1 MAGEWDVVEETP
13 VGRPAMR
20 MTGIRR
26 PAPVAQPVAPADPW
40 EVVQEVPVSAPGTGA
55 RRQVGFAEAAER
67 AARGMFASA
76 NEKAGQLVTTLPAKG
91 LQALVN
97 VVTGEPGTGIVD
109 WQRGKFIEPWQQI
122 ARESAVQPNEEL
134 TLPGIAGNVVGSV
147 GGMAP
152 ELLLGGPV
160 RAGGEA
166 GLSILQNALDKVMRQ
181 MLPSMN
187 SAATAG
193 FNRSSQLQAQGVP
206 KEVADRAAL
215 ESYPTNVLGFAFPLN
230 AAGNVARRAIEGGA
244 SNLALEIPAVAQENR
259 VLREAGHEK
268 HVQDLLDPANAGTSA
283 SLGAVLGALFGQ
295 RAPRTL
301 TRSDAGYVPG
311 TPNYVADPARV
322 PDWAMQRYAD
332 ILRANGLTDPADPRT
347 VRAVERLQQSETRRA
362 EMRPG
367 QGDPNVDQARE
378 DVFAGDVHPNAAPW
392 AGRVAET
399 PPSSVRVDAEGNAI
413 PLDETGAPVRPGDV
427 AGFENLDAARQQQI
441 REAYIRAGLD
451 PDAQLNAMRRQ
462 DVAPDESP
470 DTRSLKAELDDDQ
483 AALISHYMGVPPD
496 ELRTLGPNS
505 QRRLLAR
512 AMEAQERD
520 TGRTEQGAF
529 QTTFE
534 GGDERASPASRPNV
548 PGDRM
553 EARSEFEDT
562 DARLAQDQ
570 LAAELNELRE
580 RAARGDKQAAK
591 ELRGREVAAKKAA
604 KEKSKLIGRLDDMR
618 KQRDALKRSREYA
631 DLRRTRETGGTLTKK
646 QEKTLEGFE
655 KQDERLGSAIFDLEG
670 RIYEISE
677 QADLASVAASG
688 PGDRPFRGFSAEEA
702 EHAGMFE
709 QRARERATAEEKA
722 MLDRLEEE
730 WRARQKIFEE
740 RRARARAEQEARER
754 AGRGRDQ
761 RESTS
766 TGPKPTGEGTGEA
779 APPRDGVYGTNEDGF
794 VTSTNGEPIQ
804 FGHQRDAGWWI
815 LKVGNKASGGQV
827 FEIANHPSGNG
838 FTVRETHRNGPTG
851 GKADEGRNAGSGKG
865 ESGGGARAEESR
877 AGGPLEARGELP
889 RSETNQT
896 RRDAESDQASQEILA
911 LARSVAE
918 NRSDNTRRTVTYG
931 RASERV
937 IDLLKAHGID
947 ATRYVHVVD
956 NFAIGHTLKNHGNE
970 KIESARGQVAIT
982 PEDFAKIPEVVSF
995 PDKVEWDGK
1004 TRVGRDAIRYTKRFN
1019 GHLIVV
1025 EEVRTGRNRLA
1036 LTSMR
1041 KTRATRNATSASN
1054 PKSPAP
1060 TSETLRA
1067 QSDESI
1073 AGKPGEE
1080 QGQPPNPTPNQPK
1093 GISDKQRAY
1102 RERLR
1107 KRGVARR
1114 IIDAGDTL
1122 MEAIIKLGGIHESL
1136 RGDLIGD
1143 SKGNRNIPF
1152 VGYLFN
1158 KTGTHD
1164 LSDLANQLGEGR
1176 WYFTPQELADVDGG
1190 AALLAERLRT
1200 EYDGGEPHRSY
1211 DDQDKT
1217 DAEYEQALRDR
1228 EWELYERARA
1238 DAEARGIPWDENQS
1252 VESAVDAYYARQQED
1267 IAALEKELADAYKEA
1282 EALMG
1287 DRVDDIF
1294 EEGGRDPDE
1303 SWYRANIKALEDA
1316 IEEENAY
1323 RENIRTR
1330 ETDAGREEESDF
1342 DGSRDDS
1349 DDRDSQEAGGAPG
1362 EAAGRTEGGESSE
1375 AGSRDEFTLKSQ
1387 SEAELKKRA
1396 EEEEAARARE
1406 EAEKRRTEAE
1416 ERKAREQKEIAD
1428 RQEESAR
1435 NFKLGESAEDSLSG
1449 QGDLLSDTP
1458 PNTKPDSGT
1467 LYANPFHKALGWFLG
1482 DSRAWADSLNELRR
1496 SIADLKKS
1504 AGVTVRSNPVVA
1516 FARAF
1521 FESSSADMRAA
1532 IRLNPSK
1539 TAEWVID
1546 QFHDRAGGGKATG
1559 ETFGHALAAK
1569 VSRAMVDLH
1578 RALGDLV
1585 HDEAGME
1592 QVARMLRSG
1601 TARAGTRLGNAAIAL
1616 RKMLDDE
1623 LKYLREAGVDV
1634 GEVRQGYF
1642 PREYVVDK
1650 IIRNG
1655 QGFIDAATRAYQET
1669 GLNRPDAA
1677 AAAKELHDT
1686 LVYGE
1691 YGNIFKSQ
1699 GGGGHA
1705 PFLKGRVF
1713 GKQVDNPSHP
1723 LYAFLNH
1730 DVAEVLSQYFQ
1741 RSAKRAEIARRFGD
1755 NFSHWRDYKDAQGR
1769 KQEGLLTKIEKE
1781 GGQGALPKLQEYIA
1795 LAAGIRSY
1803 GLGAGSIRAASIM
1816 RTWGALSFLE
1826 KATLSSLTEF
1836 IVPAMRS
1843 GNVLDA
1849 GRSLSRTL
1857 NDLFVKTKSAQERRA
1872 FAEDLGLIAGH
1883 IDSALSAARFAGGE
1897 PVGKLESRV
1906 LDRFFKRTG
1915 LTQWTDATRVAATDI
1930 GRVFVRRLAID
1941 TAGKLNARHLAD
1953 LGIPADKMDAFK
1965 AFVKSR
1971 NGGMPTAAD
1980 LKGEMGDLYRV
1991 AIRKFVSQSIMNPSA
2006 VTKPSWM
2013 SHPIG
2018 AVVGQLQSFNYAFY
2032 ENVIKRNVRLA
2043 RESATGSGYTAIER
2057 ARMVAPMMISPLLIA
2072 AAYAIGEG
2080 RDELLGD
2087 PNRRREETEREKWIK
2102 AASRGMPI
2110 APLDPIINFITSAKY
2125 QRGAAQ
2131 SFAGPVA
2138 GVAAI
2143 GIDAARDYFFNNA
2156 EKTNT
2161 QERAALRATWDIFI
2175 EPAVNL
2181 ALFAAPVSPFSAAVT
2196 QAAGSGNV
2204 REELFI
2210 TPLAG
2215 PKHQK
2220 GSRAH
2225 GRIERTSPR

>member
-1 MAGEWDVVEETP
+1 
-13 VGRPAMR
+13 
-20 MTGIRR
+20 MT
-26 PAPVAQPVAPADPW
+26 
-40 EVVQEVPVSAPGTGA
+40 
-55 RRQVGFAEAAER
+55 
-67 AARGMFASA
+67 
-76 NEKAGQLVTTLPAKG
+76 
-91 LQALVN
+91 
-97 VVTGEPGTGIVD
+97 
-109 WQRGKFIEPWQQI
+109 
-122 ARESAVQPNEEL
+122 
-134 TLPGIAGNVVGSV
+134 
-147 GGMAP
+147 
-152 ELLLGGPV
+152 
-160 RAGGEA
+160 
-166 GLSILQNALDKVMRQ
+166 ALD
-181 MLPSMN
+181 
-187 SAATAG
+187 
-193 FNRSSQLQAQGVP
+193 
-206 KEVADRAAL
+206 E
-215 ESYPTNVLGFAFPLN
+215 
-230 AAGNVARRAIEGGA
+230 
-244 SNLALEIPAVAQENR
+244 
-259 VLREAGHEK
+259 H
-268 HVQDLLDPANAGTSA
+268 
-283 SLGAVLGALFGQ
+283 
-295 RAPRTL
+295 
-301 TRSDAGYVPG
+301 
-311 TPNYVADPARV
+311 
-322 PDWAMQRYAD
+322 
-332 ILRANGLTDPADPRT
+332 
-347 VRAVERLQQSETRRA
+347 
-362 EMRPG
+362 
-367 QGDPNVDQARE
+367 
-378 DVFAGDVHPNAAPW
+378 
-392 AGRVAET
+392 
-399 PPSSVRVDAEGNAI
+399 
-413 PLDETGAPVRPGDV
+413 
-427 AGFENLDAARQQQI
+427 
-441 REAYIRAGLD
+441 
-451 PDAQLNAMRRQ
+451 
-462 DVAPDESP
+462 
-470 DTRSLKAELDDDQ
+470 
-483 AALISHYMGVPPD
+483 
-496 ELRTLGPNS
+496 
-505 QRRLLAR
+505 
-512 AMEAQERD
+512 
-520 TGRTEQGAF
+520 
-529 QTTFE
+529 
-534 GGDERASPASRPNV
+534 
-548 PGDRM
+548 RM

-1539 TAEWVID
+1539 TAEWVVD

-1634 GEVRQGYF
+1634 GEVSV
-1642 PREYVVDK
+1642 PLLL
-1650 IIRNG
+1650 IAIST
-1655 QGFIDAATRAYQET
+1655 A
-1669 GLNRPDAA
+1669 GL
-1677 AAAKELHDT
+1677 
-1686 LVYGE
+1686 
-1691 YGNIFKSQ
+1691 
-1699 GGGGHA
+1699 
-1705 PFLKGRVF
+1705 VF
-1713 GKQVDNPSHP
+1713 GKVTAGQP
-1723 LYAFLNH
+1723 LAKPRATGRHGSRPGFVGDDRTGPHRVPVPGHGEPGHAHCARGGEQRIDPAQWFAGVQPWKRLEAGRAKEHEPAERGAEGGVAAVVGACGYAA
-1730 DVAEVLSQYFQ
+1730 VAGFALPTVRTALMIGVILAA
-1741 RSAKRAEIARRFGD
+1741 RLARRAHGMADALGLAALVVGLVDPLALLTPGFWLSFCGVAWLLWCLPPGSERNPLHGLVSAQAVATLGLLPLTVVLFGQASLSGPVANLVAVPWWSLVVVPLALLGTGLETLHAGAGTWAWHWAATAFGWSWPGFTWLHDSGLALWWLPEPAWYALPLALLAAFWVLLPRTVPGKPLACLLWLPLLLPSRHAPVEGAFELVMLDVGQGLSVVVRTARHALVYDMGPALPGGFDAGARVVVPALHAIGVRRLDAVVVSHGD
-1755 NFSHWRDYKDAQGR
+1755 NDHA
-1769 KQEGLLTKIEKE
+1769 
-1781 GGQGALPKLQEYIA
+1781 GGW
-1795 LAAGIRSY
+1795 
-1803 GLGAGSIRAASIM
+1803 AS
-1816 RTWGALSFLE
+1816 
-1826 KATLSSLTEF
+1826 
-1836 IVPAMRS
+1836 V
-1843 GNVLDA
+1843 
-1849 GRSLSRTL
+1849 
-1857 NDLFVKTKSAQERRA
+1857 RRA
-1872 FAEDLGLIAGH
+1872 FPAPAYVPDGSPVPGAFDCVAGH
-1883 IDSALSAARFAGGE
+1883 SWEWDGVRFRFLHPTPFFPYLGNEASCVLRIESPHGTALLTGDIGDVVERTILRADPAMVRADVVQVAHHGSRHSSDWDFVHATGATHALVAAGADSRFRHPAPLIVERWTGAGAHVSNTALGGALRVRVE
-1897 PVGKLESRV
+1897 PRGIRV
-1906 LDRFFKRTG
+1906 EPRRGLDRR
-1915 LTQWTDATRVAATDI
+1915 LWDA
-1930 GRVFVRRLAID
+1930 VRR
-1941 TAGKLNARHLAD
+1941 R
-1953 LGIPADKMDAFK
+1953 
-1965 AFVKSR
+1965 
-1971 NGGMPTAAD
+1971 
-1980 LKGEMGDLYRV
+1980 
-1991 AIRKFVSQSIMNPSA
+1991 SA
-2006 VTKPSWM
+2006 P
-2013 SHPIG
+2013 P
-2018 AVVGQLQSFNYAFY
+2018 
-2032 ENVIKRNVRLA
+2032 
-2043 RESATGSGYTAIER
+2043 
-2057 ARMVAPMMISPLLIA
+2057 
-2072 AAYAIGEG
+2072 
-2080 RDELLGD
+2080 
-2087 PNRRREETEREKWIK
+2087 
-2102 AASRGMPI
+2102 
-2110 APLDPIINFITSAKY
+2110 
-2125 QRGAAQ
+2125 
-2131 SFAGPVA
+2131 
-2138 GVAAI
+2138 
-2143 GIDAARDYFFNNA
+2143 
-2156 EKTNT
+2156 
-2161 QERAALRATWDIFI
+2161 
-2175 EPAVNL
+2175 
-2181 ALFAAPVSPFSAAVT
+2181 
-2196 QAAGSGNV
+2196 
-2204 REELFI
+2204 
-2210 TPLAG
+2210 
-2215 PKHQK
+2215 
-2220 GSRAH
+2220 
-2225 GRIERTSPR
+2225 